1 MPIQFRSHLPRYIIS
16 TIGAATDTVTVAGT
30 TLPVSEDICSL
41 GVIID
46 RRLTFESHTSGVVK
60 SCNYHQRALQHIR
73 HLLPFST
80 AQTLACSLILSR
92 LDYCNAVLYGCKA
105 GAIDRLQ
112 RVQNYAARVVTRDVS

>member
-30 TLPVSEDICSL
+30 TLPVSEEIRSL

-46 RRLTFESHTSGVVK
+46 RRLTFESCTYPESSSPVY
-60 SCNYHQRALQHIR
+60 NYHLRALQHIR
-73 HLLPFST
+73 HLLPFSA
-80 AQTLACSLILSR
+80 AQTLAYSLILSR

-105 GAIDRLQ
+105 GAIG
-112 RVQNYAARVVTRDVS
+112 